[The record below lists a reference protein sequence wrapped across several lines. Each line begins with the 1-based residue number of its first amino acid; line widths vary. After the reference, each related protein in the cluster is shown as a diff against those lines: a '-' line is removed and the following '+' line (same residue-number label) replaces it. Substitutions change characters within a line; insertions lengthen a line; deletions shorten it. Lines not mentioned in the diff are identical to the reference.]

1 MKNLTALFLC
11 LVCVATVFTSRA
23 TDLKQAK
30 VTQVVNEVRNHFR
43 RQWKRESR
51 RWLMTFS
58 TYPTCCTP
66 ARNHERNW
74 WQQDATVT
82 RVGAN
87 TIFSFDPSSR
97 TIDLKQGSLLFHSP
111 HGKGGGTIHTG
122 SATASVL
129 GSTLIVCATPN
140 GGFKVICLEDKAHI
154 KLRNGLKQQLSP
166 GQMTYILPGG
176 KNLAPVIVFKL
187 DDLIAHCLLVKGFT
201 RPLPSLPLIL
211 NEVDKQTK
219 LIKSGK
225 ATDTGLLAGNNAS
238 PYQVEVLDPN
248 TIQSVV
254 APPKSSAAQVALDAN
269 ATLDQSS
276 LTDPNIPTPPA
287 RIFLDPTFTLA
298 GNKFFAGRSFSGFA
312 AHNILFNPT
321 AAQSAVLALD
331 LSPFA
336 GIHEFDFV
344 ATDDI
349 NIQGS
354 VTFSGLSSQSRL
366 SLTAGNQMAFAP
378 GITLVANVA
387 DFELASLGV
396 LSLDGFTI
404 LNNVGN
410 VKLASSSAID
420 LNNIVILNYGQM
432 ILTAPN
438 AINLTWGG
446 EVSLYKIGPTGYNIL
461 TTDANKGSVNVTS
474 KNGSLSVTDTSI
486 QAHYLTLNSGDS
498 ILLDASGQTLKA
510 SGSGST
516 VNFTAPN
523 LLTVNNAD
531 LSAYE
536 MVNLVGNTITINGV
550 KFGGKSIDNFGTQ
563 KGQVNVNGTQIPG
576 GLNVYNSHYGATAIT
591 SANQIHLSSG
601 PGSTPGMYSYAHP

>member
-1 MKNLTALFLC
+1 MKNLTVFSCPVLC
-11 LVCVATVFTSRA
+11 CHRFTSRA

-30 VTQVVNEVRNHFR
+30 VTQVVNEVEIISADNQTRKPAVVDDIFNIPNLLHTGP
-43 RQWKRESR
+43 QSR
-51 RWLMTFS
+51 AELV
-58 TYPTCCTP
+58 
-66 ARNHERNW
+66 A
-74 WQQDATVT
+74 QDATVT

-187 DDLIAHCLLVKGFT
+187 DDLIAHSLLVKGFT

-254 APPKSSAAQVALDAN
+254 SPKSSAAQVALDAN
-269 ATLDQSS
+269 ATLDQPS

-298 GNKFFAGRSFSGFA
+298 GNKFFAGRTFSGFA
-312 AHNILFNPT
+312 AHNILFDP
-321 AAQSAVLALD
+321 AAVNRPALD

-344 ATDDI
+344 AAKNIKIQIGDI
-349 NIQGS
+349 Q
-354 VTFSGLSSQSRL
+354 R
-366 SLTAGNQMAFAP
+366 AFIAKPAFPDCRKTNGFCP
-378 GITLVANVA
+378 GYH
-387 DFELASLGV
+387 SC
-396 LSLDGFTI
+396 
-404 LNNVGN
+404 
-410 VKLASSSAID
+410 
-420 LNNIVILNYGQM
+420 GQCRR
-432 ILTAPN
+432 
-438 AINLTWGG
+438 
-446 EVSLYKIGPTGYNIL
+446 
-461 TTDANKGSVNVTS
+461 
-474 KNGSLSVTDTSI
+474 
-486 QAHYLTLNSGDS
+486 
-498 ILLDASGQTLKA
+498 
-510 SGSGST
+510 
-516 VNFTAPN
+516 F
-523 LLTVNNAD
+523 
-531 LSAYE
+531 
-536 MVNLVGNTITINGV
+536 
-550 KFGGKSIDNFGTQ
+550 
-563 KGQVNVNGTQIPG
+563 
-576 GLNVYNSHYGATAIT
+576 
-591 SANQIHLSSG
+591 
-601 PGSTPGMYSYAHP
+601 